1 MKRSPKDSLRVQIV
15 FFTFIRLVTST
26 AFRMVYPFLPIFRDA
41 LGVSLADLSRAI
53 GSRSLVAAFVG
64 PFFAP
69 LADSR
74 GRRTGMLIGMTMFV
88 AGTSI
93 VVFWPTFWGFVLAMI
108 FTLVGKVTFDPA
120 MQAYLGDRVPYAR
133 RSLAITVTEL
143 SWSGAFIV
151 GIPVVGWM
159 ISRAGWLAPFP
170 LLGLLILVSAIV
182 LYLGLPKDKAAHGVP
197 VASLVNFKAILR
209 SPAAQGALLFT
220 LFSCMANE
228 VIGLVFGVWLE
239 GNFGLQ
245 LTALGL
251 SAAVLGAAE
260 LSGEGLVAL
269 ITDRLGKRRAI
280 LTGLVINSLA
290 TLSLPFT
297 RGSLVAALGALFLFY
312 ISFEFTIVSSLP
324 LMTEVMPRARAT
336 MMSGFFSFASIGRA
350 AASLFTP
357 WLYSNGFGVNAAVAI
372 GLNFVAMFLL
382 GSLHIDAEQ
391 KAPAVL
397 RQN

>member
-1 MKRSPKDSLRVQIV
+1 LRVQIV

-26 AFRMVYPFLPIFRDA
+26 AFRMVYPFLPVFRDA
-41 LGVSLADLSRAI
+41 LGVSLEDLTRAI

-64 PFFAP
+64 PFLAP

-74 GRRTGMLIGMTMFV
+74 GRRTGMLIGMSIFIT
-88 AGTSI
+88 GTLI
-93 VVFWPTFWGFVLAMI
+93 VVFWPTFVGFVLALI

-133 RSLAITVTEL
+133 RSLAITITEL
-143 SWSGAFIV
+143 SWSGAFIF
-151 GIPVVGWM
+151 GIPLVGWV
-159 ISRAGWLAPFP
+159 IARAGWLSPFP
-170 LLGLLILVSAIV
+170 LLGLLVFLSAIL
-182 LYLGLPKDKAAHGVP
+182 LYLGLPKDKTKHEVTATH
-197 VASLVNFKAILR
+197 LVNFRAILK

-228 VIGLVFGVWLE
+228 VIGLIFGVWLQA
-239 GNFGLQ
+239 NFGLQ

-260 LSGEGLVAL
+260 LSGEGLVAV

-280 LTGLVINSLA
+280 ITGLLVNSFA
-290 TLSLPFT
+290 TLVLPFT
-297 RGSLVAALGALFLFY
+297 RGSLTAALAALFFFY

-350 AASLFTP
+350 AASWFTP
-357 WLYSNGFGVNAAVAI
+357 WLYAHGFGVNAAVAI
-372 GLNFVAMFLL
+372 ALNMVAIFLL
-382 GSLHIDAEQ
+382 GSLHLEAEA
-391 KAPAVL
+391 KPAVIV
-397 RQN
+397 RPT

>member
-1 MKRSPKDSLRVQIV
+1 MKKIQLRSSLRVQIV

-26 AFRMVYPFLPIFRDA
+26 AFRMVYPFLPVFRDA
-41 LGVSLADLSRAI
+41 LGVSLENLTRAI

-64 PFFAP
+64 PFLAP

-74 GRRTGMLIGMTMFV
+74 GRRTGMLIGMSIFI
-88 AGTSI
+88 AGTLI
-93 VVFWPTFWGFVLAMI
+93 VVFWPTFPGFVLALI

-120 MQAYLGDRVPYAR
+120 MQAYLGDRVPYSR

-143 SWSGAFIV
+143 SWSGAFII
-151 GIPVVGWM
+151 GIPLVGWV
-159 ISRAGWLAPFP
+159 IARAGWLAPFP
-170 LLGLLILVSAIV
+170 LLGLLVLLSAVLLYVS
-182 LYLGLPKDKAAHGVP
+182 LPKDKSKHEPAATR
-197 VASLVNFKAILR
+197 LVNFRAILK

-228 VIGLVFGVWLE
+228 VIGLIFGVWLQA
-239 GNFGLQ
+239 NFGLQ

-260 LSGEGLVAL
+260 LSGEGLVAA

-280 LTGLVINSLA
+280 IGGLLVNSLA
-290 TLSLPFT
+290 TLMLPFMG
-297 RGSLVAALGALFLFY
+297 GSLFGALAALFLFY

-324 LMTEVMPRARAT
+324 LMTEVIPRARAT

-350 AASLFTP
+350 VASWITP
-357 WLYSNGFGVNAAVAI
+357 WLYASGFAVNAAVAI
-372 GLNFVAMFLL
+372 GLNLVAIFVL
-382 GSLHIDAEQ
+382 GSLHVDAEEA
-391 KAPAVL
+391 APVVL
-397 RQN
+397 RP